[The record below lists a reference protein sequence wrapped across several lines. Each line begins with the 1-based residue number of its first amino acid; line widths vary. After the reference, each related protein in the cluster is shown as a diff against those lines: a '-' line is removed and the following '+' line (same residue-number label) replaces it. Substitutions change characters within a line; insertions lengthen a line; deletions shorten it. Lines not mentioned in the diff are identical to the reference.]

1 MIKPAKIVEKNC
13 QPEGETAGL
22 LSQVPDRWLMQFFN
36 GLSIAKK
43 IGLGYS
49 LAIGI
54 GVIGTSIGLTT
65 GYYYQQQAQEERS
78 IAEAQHRQLL
88 ELENAVTTVRL
99 HPQRLVA
106 VLGDSIWFD
115 LERNRFLIQVKQIE
129 KLLQELEEFIDT
141 HPENLAV
148 ETEQLKQLLQ
158 NYATNTQ
165 AYRKLIESLWIE
177 LNVATLTGAD
187 IPAAK
192 EEILT
197 AISGKKANNINVK
210 YERLL
215 ESLILIKDA
224 AEKENNL
231 AINKLQEAEELRWRI
246 IATSMG
252 MSVGISVLLAIIT
265 SRAIASPIQEL
276 SAVARRVTEEANFKV
291 IIPVRTNDEVG
302 VLSTSIQR
310 MVKWIENYAQELREA
325 KEIADV
331 ANKAKSDFLA
341 NMSHELRTPL
351 NGILGYAQILE
362 RDKEATAKQRE
373 GIKIIYQSGSHLL
386 TLINDILDISK
397 IEARKLELCPT
408 DFHFPELLKGVGEI
422 CRIRAEQKGID
433 FIYEP
438 LTELPTAV
446 NADEKRLR
454 QVLINLL
461 GNAIKFTDK
470 GRVKFKVAFLEDAWR
485 KGHENGKVIQPKIRF
500 QIEDTGVG
508 MTPEQISKIFVP
520 FEQVGDAKKQSEGT
534 GLGLAISR
542 KLVEMMG
549 SEIQVDSQV
558 GKGSIFWM
566 DLELPIVSEWVSL
579 PGKVEANIIG
589 YKGKRRRVLVV
600 DDCWENRAVIVN
612 VLEPLGFEMKE
623 ASNGK
628 EGLEKAEIIQ
638 PDLIVTDLVMPEVD
652 GYEMTERLRELPEFE
667 ELKIIA
673 SSASVSASER
683 RKSLQYGCDDFI
695 PKPVLVA
702 ELLEKLQIC
711 LDLEWI
717 YEVSDEPT
725 NGHENGK
732 VKTEEIVAP
741 PAEELIV
748 LYEAARIGDFS
759 EIEAQAKKIKLLDK
773 KYEPFANK
781 LEHWAEEFEDK
792 AIINL
797 LKKYVSDLG
806 NGKSKKGN

>member
-1 MIKPAKIVEKNC
+1 MLKPPKIVEKNC
-13 QPEGETAGL
+13 QSEGERVGW
-22 LSQVPDRWLMQFFN
+22 LSQVPDRWLMHFFN

-43 IGLGYS
+43 IALGYS

-54 GVIGTSIGLTT
+54 GIIGTSIGLAT
-65 GYYYQQQAQEERS
+65 GSYYQQQAQEKRS
-78 IAEAQHRQLL
+78 IAESQHRQLL

-115 LERNRFLIQVKQIE
+115 LERNRFLTQVKQIE
-129 KLLQELEEFIDT
+129 KLLLELEDFIDT

-148 ETEQLKQLLQ
+148 ETEKLKKLFQ

-165 AYRKLIESLWIE
+165 AYKELIESLWIE
-177 LNVATLTGAD
+177 LDVATLTAAD

-215 ESLILIKDA
+215 ESLILIKNA

-231 AINKLQEAEELRWRI
+231 AINKLQEAEKLRWQI

-276 SAVARRVTEEANFKV
+276 SAVARKVTEEANFK
-291 IIPVRTNDEVG
+291 IIATVRTNDEVG
-302 VLSTSIQR
+302 VLSTSINR
-310 MVKWIENYAQELREA
+310 MVKWIENYTHELQEA
-325 KEIADV
+325 KEIADI
-331 ANKAKSDFLA
+331 ANKAKSEFLA

-362 RDKEATAKQRE
+362 RDKDVTEKQRQ
-373 GIKIIYQSGSHLL
+373 GIKIIHQSGSHLL

-408 DFHFPELLKGVGEI
+408 DFNFPELLKGVGEI

-433 FIYEP
+433 FIYEQ

-470 GRVKFKVAFLEDAWR
+470 GSVKFKVAFL
-485 KGHENGKVIQPKIRF
+485 GNGEKNGSNNGKIRF

-508 MTPEQISKIFVP
+508 MTPEQISKIFLP
-520 FEQVGDAKKQSEGT
+520 FEQVGDTKKQAEGT

-579 PGKVEANIIG
+579 PGKVERNIIG
-589 YKGKRRRVLVV
+589 YQGERCRVLVV

-612 VLEPLGFEMKE
+612 VLEPLGFEMSE
-623 ASNGK
+623 ANNGK

-638 PDLIVTDLVMPEVD
+638 PDLIVTDIVMPEVD
-652 GYEMTERLRELPEFE
+652 GYEMTKRLRDLPEFE
-667 ELKIIA
+667 KLKIIA

-702 ELLEKLQIC
+702 ELLEKLQIY

-717 YEVSDEPT
+717 YEVSEERT
-725 NGHENGK
+725 NGHQNGE

-741 PAEELIV
+741 PVKELMV
-748 LYEAARIGDFS
+748 LYEAARIGDFL
-759 EIEAQAKKIKLLDK
+759 EIEAETSRIKLLDK
-773 KYEPFANK
+773 KYEPFAK
-781 LEHWAEEFEDK
+781 KVEHWAEDFEDR

-797 LKKYVSDLG
+797 LKEYVSDFG
-806 NGKSKKGN
+806 E